1 MSSTI
6 GRKHRVVP
14 IDSHRYS
21 IEIRDANGVSL
32 LSATAYWTEKE
43 RRMAF
48 AQIERLAGLPEV
60 NSYAEPALEPQS
72 AKSERR
78 PRRLPGSRV
87 EPS

>member
-1 MSSTI
+1 LSSTI

-48 AQIERLAGLPEV
+48 AQIERLARLPEV
-60 NSYAEPALEPQS
+60 NFYAEPALEPQS